1 MHFNQLSVY
10 FRSTPSSIPYGIIA
24 GISYSTV
31 YFLRGAHV
39 RTRQDYLEIC
49 CLCSTPEEINNIL
62 SNELSMT
69 TAALKANPKVYWIWN
84 HRRWCLENVPDG
96 PERNETPSM
105 EWRQANWDKE
115 LFVAEKMLDA
125 DARNCQSS
133 HRSEVMFDAHLS
145 VVHAWNYR
153 RYILANMPTRRTET
167 SELAYTSRKI
177 GANFSNF
184 SAWHQRSKSLV
195 VLWESGQLDPVQSK
209 DNGAC
214 AVSIGSLLRVLI
226 FHRIR
231 ARKQCI
237 IH

>member
-1 MHFNQLSVY
+1 
-10 FRSTPSSIPYGIIA
+10 
-24 GISYSTV
+24 
-31 YFLRGAHV
+31 
-39 RTRQDYLEIC
+39 
-49 CLCSTPEEINNIL
+49 
-62 SNELSMT
+62 MT

-133 HRSEVMFDAHLS
+133 HHSKFMLDAHLS
-145 VVHAWNYR
+145 AVHAWNYR
-153 RYILANMPTRRTET
+153 RYILANMPTRRNET

-209 DNGAC
+209 DSGAC
-214 AVSIGSLLRVLI
+214 VVSTGLLLRVLI
-226 FHRIR
+226 STEFELVSNALYTDPDDQSAWIYHRWLIGSGLKLKYFIMQLNSALLTGENKEQLER
-231 ARKQCI
+231 EIQVITELLQEQPDSKCKRSC
-237 IH
+237 